1 MGIDFEKSFG
11 GIWKTFKQVL
21 GQTVIQE
28 ASQIPKVQKKIEE
41 QKVVAG
47 KNILWQ
53 YFPAMLIGTLMIF
66 AIAKFK

>member
-1 MGIDFEKSFG
+1 MGIDFEKQFS
-11 GIWKTFKQVL
+11 GIWKTFKTVL
-21 GQTVIQE
+21 AQTVIQE
-28 ASQIPKVQKKIEE
+28 GSQIPGVQEQIEK

-53 YFPAMLIGTLMIF
+53 YFPAMLIGTLMVF

>member
-1 MGIDFEKSFG
+1 MGIDFEKAFG
-11 GIWKTFKQVL
+11 GIWNTFKQVL
-21 GQTVIQE
+21 GQTIVQQG
-28 ASQIPKVQKKIEE
+28 SQIPQIQEE
-41 QKVVAG
+41 VEKQKVVAG